1 MHYYSLNNKAPQ
13 VTFDTAVIKGI
24 APDKG
29 LYFPERIP
37 TLPTQFWETI
47 EELSKEEIAYQ
58 VMQPY
63 VGDTMDETTLKEIVA
78 DVLSF
83 DFPIVPIT
91 NHIGA
96 LELFHGPTMAF
107 KDVGARFMA
116 RCLGQFLK
124 EQNQQEEV
132 TVLVATSGDTGGA
145 VARGFYKVPGIK
157 VVILYPSGKVSDVQ
171 ERQLTTLGENIT
183 ALEVDGTF
191 DDCQAM
197 VKRAFLDTDITSIK
211 QLTSANSIN
220 VARWLPQSL
229 YYLFAYKELK
239 KQGKADKIVFSV
251 PSGNFGNICAGM
263 VAHLMGMPVH
273 HFVASVNSN
282 TTIPRFMKTGD
293 YSPTPTVPT
302 ISNAMDVSDPS
313 NFVRVLQLFEN
324 SRQLLST
331 KFSSYSY
338 CDNATRGAML
348 DIYKEHNYTAD
359 PHGAVGYL
367 GLKEYLKD
375 HPDAHGIF
383 LETAH
388 PIKFLPAVEP
398 VVGPLAL
405 PEQIKELMNA
415 QKDALAISDY
425 QELKNHLLK

>member
-1 MHYYSLNNKAPQ
+1 
-13 VTFDTAVIKGI
+13 
-24 APDKG
+24 
-29 LYFPERIP
+29 
-37 TLPTQFWETI
+37 
-47 EELSKEEIAYQ
+47 
-58 VMQPY
+58 
-63 VGDTMDETTLKEIVA
+63 
-78 DVLSF
+78 
-83 DFPIVPIT
+83 
-91 NHIGA
+91 
-96 LELFHGPTMAF
+96 
-107 KDVGARFMA
+107 
-116 RCLGQFLK
+116 
-124 EQNQQEEV
+124 
-132 TVLVATSGDTGGA
+132 
-145 VARGFYKVPGIK
+145 
-157 VVILYPSGKVSDVQ
+157 
-171 ERQLTTLGENIT
+171 
-183 ALEVDGTF
+183 
-191 DDCQAM
+191 
-197 VKRAFLDTDITSIK
+197 
-211 QLTSANSIN
+211 
-220 VARWLPQSL
+220 
-229 YYLFAYKELK
+229 
-239 KQGKADKIVFSV
+239 
-251 PSGNFGNICAGM
+251 
-263 VAHLMGMPVH
+263 MGMPVH

-425 QELKNHLLK
+425 QELKNYLLE